1 MCIRDRHCKWI
12 PFIEGLRYL
21 NTIFHRIQ
29 TVNTSV
35 ILSGQGCSRNDQTDS
50 TKYWEGDQA
59 IDQVSAVAMTVMELY
74 THEDEFSLLNLVLHL
89 FSPHKFGGR
98 CSGFSHIKQGM
109 DIASV
114 KPSQEAQ
121 DLYTVAW
128 LNHVKRLSLIH
139 ISEPTR
145 PY

>member
-1 MCIRDRHCKWI
+1 MDQWIDNFAAAYDVLNGFASFSILSGLTKVVGSTLLICDFLSQTETCDITSYILQHCKWI

-59 IDQVSAVAMTVMELY
+59 IDQV
-74 THEDEFSLLNLVLHL
+74 
-89 FSPHKFGGR
+89 
-98 CSGFSHIKQGM
+98 
-109 DIASV
+109 IA
-114 KPSQEAQ
+114 
-121 DLYTVAW
+121 
-128 LNHVKRLSLIH
+128 
-139 ISEPTR
+139 
-145 PY
+145 